1 MNNNDK
7 NIDALDLLT
16 VLLAYLSLHNYEE
29 NDRQNKKLD
38 AIIYD
43 IEQKLENQNNLL
55 REILKKIEGE
65 KDGN

>member
-7 NIDALDLLT
+7 NIDALDLLA

-29 NDRQNKKLD
+29 NDKQNKKLD
-38 AIIYD
+38 TIIYD
-43 IEQKLENQNNLL
+43 IEQKLEYQNNLL